1 MTGKLRDKKIA
12 VVCDWIKDWGGA
24 EVVLE
29 HILEVFPQADVY
41 SSIFFQADRPIFA
54 GRKIVTS
61 FLQRIPFLNKLHKF
75 IPMLRPLAFEQM
87 DLSEYDIVISSSSAE
102 SKGII
107 TKPETLHICY
117 CHTPTRY
124 YWSHYF
130 EYFNR
135 LEFWILNPI
144 AKWMMPKIIHK
155 MRQWDYC
162 AAQRVDF
169 FIANSYNTANRIAK
183 YYRRESEVI
192 HPGVEVDDFLFRED
206 KEDYYFYV
214 GRVIPY
220 KKFDLLVDAF
230 NINGKKLIL
239 ATSTDN
245 KLYRELVAKSRSNI
259 EWRFWISNADKKRV
273 IALAKAMLFPPEED
287 FGIVPIEAMAAG
299 TPVIAYGK
307 GGALETVIENR
318 PFLGPTGVFFCEQT
332 VESLND
338 AIERFESM
346 EFDYKRIREHAYNFD
361 VRVFKEKL
369 VKFIESKID

>member
-1 MTGKLRDKKIA
+1 
-12 VVCDWIKDWGGA
+12 
-24 EVVLE
+24 
-29 HILEVFPQADVY
+29 
-41 SSIFFQADRPIFA
+41 
-54 GRKIVTS
+54 
-61 FLQRIPFLNKLHKF
+61 
-75 IPMLRPLAFEQM
+75 
-87 DLSEYDIVISSSSAE
+87 
-102 SKGII
+102 
-107 TKPETLHICY
+107 
-117 CHTPTRY
+117 
-124 YWSHYF
+124 
-130 EYFNR
+130 
-135 LEFWILNPI
+135 
-144 AKWMMPKIIHK
+144 MPKIIHK
-155 MRQWDYC
+155 MRMWDYC

-245 KLYRELVAKSRSNI
+245 KLYRELVAKSGPNI
-259 EWRFWISNADKKRV
+259 EWRFGISNADKKRV
-273 IALAKAMLFPPEED
+273 MARAKAMLFPPDED

-307 GGALETVIENR
+307 GGALETVVENR
-318 PFLGPTGVFFCEQT
+318 PFLGPTGVFFQEQT
-332 VESLND
+332 VESLNS
-338 AIERFESM
+338 AIERFETM

-369 VKFIESKID
+369 VKFIESKIN

>member
-1 MTGKLRDKKIA
+1 MSKLSGKKIA

-41 SSIFFQADRPIFA
+41 SSIFFQKDRPIFA

-61 FLQRIPFLNKLHKF
+61 FLQRIPLLNKLHKF
-75 IPMLRPLAFEQM
+75 IPMLRPLAFEQI
-87 DLSEYDIVISSSSAE
+87 DLSAYDVVISSSSAE

-135 LEFWILNPI
+135 LEFGFLNPI
-144 AKWMMPKIIHK
+144 ARWLMPKIIHK
-155 MRQWDYC
+155 MRIWDYC

-169 FIANSYNTANRIAK
+169 FIANSYNTAGRIAK

-206 KEDYYFYV
+206 KDDYYFYV
-214 GRVIPY
+214 GRMIPY

-230 NINGKKLIL
+230 NMNGKKLIL

-245 KLYRELVAKSRSNI
+245 KLYRELRAKSGPNI
-259 EWRFWISNADKKRV
+259 EWRFGISNADKKRLV
-273 IALAKAMLFPPEED
+273 ARAKAMLFPPEED

-307 GGALETVIENR
+307 GGALETVVEER
-318 PFLGPTGVFFCEQT
+318 PFLGPTGVFFREQT
-332 VESLND
+332 VESLNE
-338 AIERFESM
+338 AIDRFETM
-346 EFDYKRIREHAYNFD
+346 EFDHKRIREYAYNYD
-361 VRVFKEKL
+361 VRVFKDKL
-369 VKFIESKID
+369 VKFIESKLS